1 MKPLDPAQTRAL
13 RAKAHHLD
21 PVVAIGQHGLTPA
34 VLHEIDVA
42 LRAHELVKV
51 RVIGDDREGREALL
65 ASICTEL
72 DCFPVQQIGKLLV
85 LWRQREEDDVSPKSP
100 GTRPPPARQVKTA
113 KGRRAPATKR
123 APRGVP
129 RTALPR
135 RRRGV

>member
-1 MKPLDPAQTRAL
+1 MELLHPARRRAL

-21 PVVAIGQHGLTPA
+21 PVVTIGHHGLTPA

-51 RVIGDDREGREALL
+51 RVIGDDREGRDALL
-65 ASICTEL
+65 ASICTGL
-72 DCFPVQQIGKLLV
+72 DCAPVQQIGKLFV
-85 LWRQREEDDVSPKSP
+85 LWRQREEKDVSPVPTAAK
-100 GTRPPPARQVKTA
+100 PPPSRQVIA
-113 KGRRAPATKR
+113 KRSRPPATKR

-129 RTALPR
+129 RAALPR